1 MLYLTRRPGEAVIVN
16 NEIEVRVIEVRGRS
30 VKLGFRFP
38 PTASV
43 LREEI
48 YRRIEAE
55 NTASVRAARELCSTA
70 LAASRADAGPAL
82 DGSKEGVEQS

>member
-38 PTASV
+38 PTATV

-55 NTASVRAARELCSTA
+55 NAASVRAARELCRAA
-70 LAASRADAGPAL
+70 LRSDPGSAAQGGEER
-82 DGSKEGVEQS
+82 VEEA